1 MIVKM
6 SKVEIV
12 GPKDLLQ
19 DVISLLRDMG
29 IFQIEPAT
37 VGLIEKGQEEHV
49 RSLSLDEKTLFERL
63 FLEDL
68 RLKIDELLSYLPK
81 TPTRKS
87 YFEPLSVIDS
97 IGKIVQTHL
106 EQVRGLCASRES
118 LQKEL
123 SELSRYEVFLDAVAS
138 LLETSKDVPDLD
150 FIGFTIEEPE
160 MLPHLREAISRIT
173 DWRYE
178 LMTEDAA
185 DGTLVGLITVEKE
198 ISDKVKKSL
207 SEEHVPELAFPQSF
221 SGLTFS
227 EKIAYVTDRLSAI
240 TRELRR
246 IDSEIEQFLQRWG
259 PIYRKVREWLDD
271 RMSMLTAI
279 ASVFET
285 RMCFFINGWMPSG
298 DVPAVRERLIGSF
311 KGEVALEEGKILE
324 DDIER
329 VPIVLRNPPYF
340 RPFELFT
347 RLLPLPAYTSYDPT
361 PFVGIFFPIFFGMI
375 LGDGG
380 YGLFLLGLCFIGL
393 KRFRK
398 NRMICDGVRILLFS
412 SLYAIF
418 FGVLYGEFFGDLP
431 HRLFGLEP
439 ICVERRTALIPMIFF
454 TLAVGTAHVL
464 LGLLLGVMTAL
475 RKKTRKEA
483 FYKLLSIATIIGLLT
498 VVASLSGVLPL
509 GITRPVIIVILF
521 LTPLLFFTGGIL
533 APLELLKSI
542 GNIISYVRI
551 MAIGLTSVL
560 LAFVAN
566 RLVGLIGDVAIGI
579 IVAGL
584 LHMLNIILGVFSP
597 TIHSLR
603 LHYVEFFGKF
613 LEHGGRKFEPLKKAQ

>member
-1 MIVKM
+1 MILRM
-6 SKVEIV
+6 SKVEIA
-12 GPKDLLQ
+12 GPKERLS
-19 DVISLLRDMG
+19 DVLSLVRDMG
-29 IFQIEPAT
+29 IFQIEPVTA
-37 VGLIEKGQEEHV
+37 GFIEKGQEEHI

-68 RLKIDELLSYLPK
+68 LLKIDELISYLPK
-81 TPTRKS
+81 KPQRKS
-87 YFEPLSVIDS
+87 YIEPLSVIDS
-97 IGKIVQTHL
+97 IGKLLEKHL
-106 EQVRGLCASRES
+106 GHLRELDGTRGA

-123 SELSRYEVFLDAVAS
+123 ADLMRYKTFLDSVAS
-138 LLETSKDVPDLD
+138 LLETARDAPDLD
-150 FIGFTIEEPE
+150 FIGFTIEEPQ

-173 DWRYE
+173 DWRFE
-178 LMTEDAA
+178 LLTESAGK
-185 DGTLVGLITVEKE
+185 DGTLVGLIAVEKD
-198 ISDKVKKSL
+198 ISERVKKAL
-207 SEEHVPELAFPQSF
+207 SDEHVPELSFPESL

-227 EKIAYVTDRLSAI
+227 EKVSRVRDRISTIVLDLS
-240 TRELRR
+240 R
-246 IDSEIEQFLQRWG
+246 IDGEIAQFLQGWG
-259 PIYRKVREWLDD
+259 PLYQQIREWLDD
-271 RMSMLTAI
+271 RLSMLRAI

-285 RMCFFINGWMPSG
+285 KMCFFISGWMPSEHVSMLRG
-298 DVPAVRERLIGSF
+298 KISDAF
-311 KGEVALEEGKILE
+311 AGEVALEEREVLE

-361 PFVGIFFPIFFGMI
+361 PFIGIFFPIFFGMI
-375 LGDGG
+375 LGDAG
-380 YGLFLLGLCFIGL
+380 YGLLLLALSGIALR
-393 KRFRK
+393 RFRTSTLFH
-398 NRMICDGVRILLFS
+398 DGASIAAVS

-439 ICVERRTALIPMIFF
+439 LCIERRTALIPMIYF
-454 TLAVGTAHVL
+454 TLAVGTAHIF
-464 LGLLLGVMTAL
+464 LGLFLGVITAF
-475 RKKTRKEA
+475 RKKTKKEA
-483 FYKLLSIATIIGLLT
+483 YYKLLSIVVIVGLITVLT
-498 VVASLSGVLPL
+498 SLFGVLPL
-509 GITRPVIIVILF
+509 GLARPVVIAIMV

-566 RLVGLIGDVAIGI
+566 RLVGLSGDVVVGVV
-579 IVAGL
+579 VAGL
-584 LHMLNIILGVFSP
+584 LHILNIILGVFSP

-613 LEHGGRKFEPLKKAQ
+613 LEHGGRKFEPLKKG

>member
-1 MIVKM
+1 MIVRM

-19 DVISLLRDMG
+19 DALSLLRDMG

-37 VGLIEKGQEEHV
+37 VGFVEKGEEEYI

-68 RLKIDELLSYLPK
+68 RLKIDELISYLPK

-87 YFEPLSVIDS
+87 YIEPLSVIDS
-97 IGKIVQTHL
+97 IGKFVQKHIARLRDLHGT
-106 EQVRGLCASRES
+106 RET

-123 SELSRYEVFLDAVAS
+123 SELGRYKVFMDTVAT
-138 LLETSKDVPDLD
+138 LLEAARDAPDLD
-150 FIGFTIEEPE
+150 FIGFTIEEPD
-160 MLPHLREAISRIT
+160 MLPHLSEAISRMT
-173 DWRYE
+173 DWRFE
-178 LMTEDAA
+178 LLTEAA
-185 DGTLVGLITVEKE
+185 DDGTLVGLIAVEKDV
-198 ISDKVKKSL
+198 SDKVKKSL
-207 SEEHVPELAFPQSF
+207 SDEHVPELTFPQSF

-227 EKIAYVTDRLSAI
+227 DKIAHVKDRISTI
-240 TRELRR
+240 TSELRR
-246 IDSEIEQFLQRWG
+246 IDGEMEQFLQRWG
-259 PIYRKVREWLDD
+259 PIYQKVRDWLDD
-271 RMSMLTAI
+271 RLSMLRAI

-285 RMCFFINGWMPSG
+285 RMCFFINGWMPSD
-298 DVPAVRERLIGSF
+298 DVPRLRGGLIDSF
-311 KGEVALEEGKILE
+311 RGEVALEEREVLE
-324 DDIER
+324 EDIER
-329 VPIVLRNPPYF
+329 VPIVLRNPSYF

-380 YGLFLLGLCFIGL
+380 YGLFLLVLSLVGL
-393 KRFRK
+393 KRFRGHS
-398 NRMICDGVRILLFS
+398 IIHDGARILLIS

-418 FGVLYGEFFGDLP
+418 FGFLYGEFFGDLP

-439 ICVERRTALIPMIFF
+439 ICVERRTALIPMIYF
-454 TLAVGTAHVL
+454 TLAVGTAHIL
-464 LGLLLGVMTAL
+464 LGLLLGVITAF

-483 FYKLLSIATIIGLLT
+483 VYKLLSIAAIIGLIIVIT
-498 VVASLSGVLPL
+498 SYFGILPAGL
-509 GITRPVIIVILF
+509 ARPVIIAILF

-542 GNIISYVRI
+542 GNIVSYVRI

-566 RLVGLIGDVAIGI
+566 RLVGLIGDVTVGI

-584 LHMLNIILGVFSP
+584 LHILNIILGVFSP

-613 LEHGGRKFEPLKKAQ
+613 LEHGGRKFEPLKRG